1 MFKNLLLKNK
11 SLKILILINAVFL
24 LGASMF
30 PPIFALFVEE
40 IGGNAF
46 TAGSIWATF
55 AIGTGFL
62 MLIISRYG
70 DKLKEREYLVAA
82 GYIFRCLAWLG
93 YFFVNSLWQLYF
105 LQLILALGESFGTP
119 AFLGI
124 YSEHLDKGRHI
135 RQWGVYT
142 SFTIIIGGVAAFLGG
157 AIVSQFGFRVLFL
170 VMTSLSALA
179 FFLLIIQ
186 PRKLL

>member
-55 AIGTGFL
+55 AIGTGGQDF
-62 MLIISRYG
+62 
-70 DKLKEREYLVAA
+70 
-82 GYIFRCLAWLG
+82 
-93 YFFVNSLWQLYF
+93 
-105 LQLILALGESFGTP
+105 
-119 AFLGI
+119 
-124 YSEHLDKGRHI
+124 
-135 RQWGVYT
+135 
-142 SFTIIIGGVAAFLGG
+142 
-157 AIVSQFGFRVLFL
+157 
-170 VMTSLSALA
+170 
-179 FFLLIIQ
+179 
-186 PRKLL
+186 